1 MPLGNP
7 TPESRS
13 APFSTAPS
21 NIPNLHFPAQASM
34 PPPTPS
40 FSADGLT
47 SYFRE
52 KIEAIRLVRL
62 SCPLSPPSPSAPL
75 THLYPAL
82 LPSSS
87 LKQRLPK
94 PNVSTCGLGA
104 QSLQAPPK
112 PGLSVTSSP
121 KSPSPRLR
129 CPFPISYSLPQ
140 VPTANPVL
148 CSNHYAHPPPPSMAK
163 HEKSSLH

>member
-7 TPESRS
+7 APESRS

-52 KIEAIRLVRL
+52 KIEAIRLVQL

-94 PNVSTCGLGA
+94 PNVSTCVLGA
-104 QSLQAPPK
+104 QSLQAPPE
-112 PGLSVTSSP
+112 PDLSVTSLSSISKP
-121 KSPSPRLR
+121 PAPLPLPHQLQPAPGPRR
-129 CPFPISYSLPQ
+129 
-140 VPTANPVL
+140 
-148 CSNHYAHPPPPSMAK
+148 
-163 HEKSSLH
+163 